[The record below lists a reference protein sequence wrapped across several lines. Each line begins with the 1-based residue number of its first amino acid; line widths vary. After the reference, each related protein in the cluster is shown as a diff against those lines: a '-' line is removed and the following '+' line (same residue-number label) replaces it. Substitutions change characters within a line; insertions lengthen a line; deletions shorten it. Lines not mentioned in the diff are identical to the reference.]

1 MATALGSILPLP
13 EAGCEELYEIVNGE
27 RREIPRMGAL
37 AATVAS
43 FLMTHI
49 NVFALQRK
57 LGFAVAEVMF
67 VLRPDW
73 PQRRPDLA
81 FIAYDRW
88 TFPLPVDDPP
98 AWNVVPNLTVEVV
111 SPKNTVD
118 EIEDKLQDYFEAG
131 VQLVWVVHPV
141 RRRIYVYDSLT
152 QVRVLTEADEIDG
165 GSVLPG
171 FRLKIADL
179 YTAML
184 RPQ

>member
-1 MATALGSILPLP
+1 MATALGTPLPLG
-13 EAGCEELYEIVNGE
+13 EAGRNDLYEIVNGE
-27 RREIPRMGAL
+27 RQEIPRMGAL
-37 AATVAS
+37 AATMAS
-43 FLMTHI
+43 LLMYYI
-49 NVFALQRK
+49 NLFALQRK

-67 VLRPDW
+67 ILRPDW

-88 TFPLPVDDPP
+88 TIPLPPEDPP

-118 EIEDKLQDYFEAG
+118 EIEDKLQEYFEAG

-152 QVRVLTEADEIDG
+152 QVRVLTETDELDG

-171 FRLKIADL
+171 FRMKIADL
-179 YTAML
+179 YTAMV